1 MKKIKKIE
9 VILCT
14 LFVVAANAWASGNG
28 GMVWEKPATS
38 ISKSIS
44 GSVAGIVALI
54 AIVVAALTWT
64 FTDGG
69 SLMGKAIKMVIGFAI
84 VGGAA
89 VFLSSV
95 FGISTGGGMLI

>member
-1 MKKIKKIE
+1 MKKMW
-9 VILCT
+9 LT
-14 LFVVAANAWASGNG
+14 LGVLFIISANVFASGNG

-44 GSVAGIVALI
+44 GPVAGVVALI
-54 AIVVAALTWT
+54 AIVIAALAWT

-84 VGGAA
+84 VGSAA
-89 VFLSSV
+89 VFLNSV

>member
-1 MKKIKKIE
+1 MKKFKKLY
-9 VILCT
+9 VMLCG
-14 LFVVAANAWASGNG
+14 LFITTANAWASGNG

-44 GSVAGIVALI
+44 GPVAGVVALI
-54 AIVVAALTWT
+54 AIVIAALAWT

-84 VGGAA
+84 VGSAA
-89 VFLSSV
+89 VFLNAV